1 MAKLKFGSYRVDAIK
16 RNLRYVDIKPLD
28 VMITGAT
35 GAGKSTT
42 LNTIFQT
49 TLAKVGDGVDPETME
64 VNGYKLNDVFRLWD
78 TPGLGDGVDIDK
90 KHGEKILD
98 LLHSN
103 RFYDETGLI
112 AFVDMCL
119 VIVDGSNRDM
129 GTTYK
134 LINEIL
140 VPNINLDVGVHT
152 IVDIYNNIDI
162 ECDADNVVPSI
173 EPDRVFVAINQADM
187 AMKGYHWDKENNVPD
202 STLTAYLEEQALS
215 VKRRIKE
222 ATGLNVI
229 KPVCYSAK
237 YGWNLE
243 SVFNMLIDNIP
254 QERPIPYM
262 FRLHEQHERRFE
274 ELNRCRQRTVEWWRE
289 QNF

>member
-1 MAKLKFGSYRVDAIK
+1 MANLKFGSYRVDAIK

-98 LLHSN
+98 LLRHTD
-103 RFYDETGLI
+103 FFHDGTDPI
-112 AFVDMCL
+112 AFIDMCL

-140 VPNINLDVGVHT
+140 VPNINLNVGVNT
-152 IVDIYNNIDI
+152 IVDINNNIVNI
-162 ECDADNVVPSI
+162 EYDGDVVVPSI

-187 AMKGYHWDKENNVPD
+187 AMKGYHWDKENNIPD

-243 SVFNMLIDNIP
+243 SVFNMIIDNIP
-254 QERPIPYM
+254 QERPLPFI
-262 FRLHEQHERRFE
+262 FRVNEHRIRQMKEYQRRMDE
-274 ELNRCRQRTVEWWRE
+274 WRRQIL
-289 QNF
+289 

>member
-1 MAKLKFGSYRVDAIK
+1 MANLKFGSYRVDAIK

-98 LLHSN
+98 LLRHTN
-103 RFYDETGLI
+103 FHDGTDPI
-112 AFVDMCL
+112 AFIDMCL

-140 VPNINLDVGVHT
+140 VPNINLDVGVNT
-152 IVDIYNNIDI
+152 IVDINNNIVHI
-162 ECDADNVVPSI
+162 EYDGDVVVPSI

-254 QERPIPYM
+254 QERPLPFI
-262 FRLHEQHERRFE
+262 FRVNEHRIRQMKEYQRLMDEWRRQI
-274 ELNRCRQRTVEWWRE
+274 L
-289 QNF
+289 

>member
-42 LNTIFQT
+42 LKTIFQT

-98 LLHSN
+98 LLHGDS
-103 RFYDETGLI
+103 FYDETGPI
-112 AFVDMCL
+112 AFIDMCL

-140 VPNINLDVGVHT
+140 VPNINLDVGVNT
-152 IVDIYNNIDI
+152 IVDINNNIVHIEYDGDI
-162 ECDADNVVPSI
+162 VVPSI

-187 AMKGYHWDKENNVPD
+187 AMKGYHWDKENNIPD

-243 SVFNMLIDNIP
+243 SVFNMIIDNIP
-254 QERPIPYM
+254 QERPLPCI
-262 FRLHEQHERRFE
+262 FRLNEHRIRQMKEYQRRMDE
-274 ELNRCRQRTVEWWRE
+274 WRRQIL
-289 QNF
+289 

>member
-1 MAKLKFGSYRVDAIK
+1 MANLKFGSYRVDAIK

-98 LLHSN
+98 LLRHTN
-103 RFYDETGLI
+103 FHDGTDPI
-112 AFVDMCL
+112 AFIDMCL

-140 VPNINLDVGVHT
+140 VPNINLNVGVNT
-152 IVDIYNNIDI
+152 IVDINNNIVNI
-162 ECDADNVVPSI
+162 EWDGDVVVPSI

-187 AMKGYHWDKENNVPD
+187 AMKGYHWDKENNIPD

-243 SVFNMLIDNIP
+243 SVFNMIIDNIP
-254 QERPIPYM
+254 QERPLPFI
-262 FRLHEQHERRFE
+262 FRVNEHSIRQMKEYQRRMD
-274 ELNRCRQRTVEWWRE
+274 EWWR
-289 QNF
+289 QIL

>member
-1 MAKLKFGSYRVDAIK
+1 MAKLDFFSYRVDAIK
-16 RNLRYVDIKPLD
+16 RNLRYANIKPLD

-49 TLAKVGDGVDPETME
+49 NLAKAGDGVDPETME
-64 VNGYKLNDVFRLWD
+64 VTGYKLNDVFRLWD

-98 LLHSN
+98 LLHHGS
-103 RFYDETGLI
+103 FYDETRLI
-112 AFVDMCL
+112 AFIDMCL

-140 VPNINLDVGVHT
+140 VPNINLDVGVRT

-162 ECDADNVVPSI
+162 KCDDVVVPNI

-187 AMKGYHWDKENNVPD
+187 AMKGYHWDKENNIPD

-215 VKRRIKE
+215 VKKRIKE

-243 SVFNMLIDNIP
+243 SVFDMLIDNIP
-254 QERPIPYM
+254 QERPLTYM
-262 FRLHEQHERRFE
+262 SRYQEQSHRHFE
-274 ELNRCRQRTVEWWRE
+274 ELNRCRQRCVEWWRE
-289 QNF
+289 QGW

>member
-98 LLHSN
+98 LLRHTN
-103 RFYDETGLI
+103 FHDGTDPI
-112 AFVDMCL
+112 AFIDMCL

-140 VPNINLDVGVHT
+140 VPNINLDVGVNT
-152 IVDIYNNIDI
+152 IVDINNNIVNIEYDGDI
-162 ECDADNVVPSI
+162 VVPSI

-187 AMKGYHWDKENNVPD
+187 AMKGYHWDKENNIPD

-243 SVFNMLIDNIP
+243 SVFNMIIDNIP
-254 QERPIPYM
+254 QERPLPYI
-262 FRLHEQHERRFE
+262 FRWNEHMGRQMKEFQRRMD
-274 ELNRCRQRTVEWWRE
+274 EWWR
-289 QNF
+289 QML

>member
-1 MAKLKFGSYRVDAIK
+1 MANLKFGSYRVDAIK

-98 LLHSN
+98 LLRHTN
-103 RFYDETGLI
+103 FHDGTDPI
-112 AFVDMCL
+112 AFIDMCL

-140 VPNINLDVGVHT
+140 VPNINLNVGVNT
-152 IVDIYNNIDI
+152 IVDINNNIVNI
-162 ECDADNVVPSI
+162 EYDGDVVVPSI
-173 EPDRVFVAINQADM
+173 EPGRVFVAINQADM
-187 AMKGYHWDKENNVPD
+187 AMKGYHWDKENNIPD

-243 SVFNMLIDNIP
+243 SVFNMIIDNIP
-254 QERPIPYM
+254 QERPLPFI
-262 FRLHEQHERRFE
+262 FRVNEHMIRQMKEYQRRMD
-274 ELNRCRQRTVEWWRE
+274 EWWR
-289 QNF
+289 QML

>member
-1 MAKLKFGSYRVDAIK
+1 MANLKFGSYRVDAIK

-64 VNGYKLNDVFRLWD
+64 VTGYKLNDVFRLWD

-98 LLHSN
+98 LLHDNS
-103 RFYDETGLI
+103 FYDETGLI
-112 AFVDMCL
+112 AFIDMCL

-140 VPNINLDVGVHT
+140 VPNINLDVGVNT

-162 ECDADNVVPSI
+162 KRDDVVVPNI
-173 EPDRVFVAINQADM
+173 EPNRVFVAINQADM
-187 AMKGYHWDKENNVPD
+187 AMKGYHWDKENNIPD
-202 STLTAYLEEQALS
+202 STLAAYLEEQALS

-243 SVFNMLIDNIP
+243 SVFDMLIDNIP
-254 QERPIPYM
+254 QERPLTYM
-262 FRLHEQHERRFE
+262 SRFQEQSHRQFE
-274 ELNRCRQRTVEWWRE
+274 EFNRCSQRCVEWWRE
-289 QNF
+289 QGW

>member
-1 MAKLKFGSYRVDAIK
+1 MANLKFGSYRVDAIK

-64 VNGYKLNDVFRLWD
+64 VTGYKLSDVFRLWD

-98 LLHSN
+98 LLHDTSC
-103 RFYDETGLI
+103 YDETGPI
-112 AFVDMCL
+112 AFIDMCL

-140 VPNINLDVGVHT
+140 VPNINLV
-152 IVDIYNNIDI
+152 VDINCD
-162 ECDADNVVPSI
+162 ECIVPNI

-187 AMKGYHWDKENNVPD
+187 AMKGYHWDKKNNIPD

-254 QERPIPYM
+254 QERPLSYC
-262 FRLHEQHERRFE
+262 FRWMEHNSRQLE
-274 ELNRCRQRTVEWWRE
+274 EFQRQLQRKF
-289 QNF
+289 QM

>member
-1 MAKLKFGSYRVDAIK
+1 MAKLKFSSYRVDTIK
-16 RNLRYVDIKPLD
+16 RNLRYANIKPLD

-49 TLAKVGDGVDPETME
+49 NLAKAGDGVDPETME
-64 VNGYKLNDVFRLWD
+64 VTGYKLSDVFRLWD

-98 LLHSN
+98 LLHRTSC
-103 RFYDETGLI
+103 YDETGPI
-112 AFVDMCL
+112 AFIDMCL

-140 VPNINLDVGVHT
+140 VPNINLDVGINT
-152 IVDIYNNIDI
+152 IVDINNNIVDI
-162 ECDADNVVPSI
+162 ERDGDIVVPSI

-187 AMKGYHWDKENNVPD
+187 AMKGYHWDKENNIPD

-243 SVFNMLIDNIP
+243 SVFDMLIDNIP
-254 QERPIPYM
+254 QERPLPYI
-262 FRLHEQHERRFE
+262 FRWDEHMGRQMKEFQRR
-274 ELNRCRQRTVEWWRE
+274 RDEWWR
-289 QNF
+289 QML